1 MEFFMNQ
8 NPWVEMRDGRAP
20 RLWLSLP
27 EGNLLISWEMKKIR
41 ATSDFLNIV
50 FECEYG
56 IITFASSE
64 PLRELYE
71 LMQMEMVRKIDGTR
85 LAVKVDEIPE

>member
-1 MEFFMNQ
+1 MNQ
-8 NPWVEMRDGRAP
+8 NPWVEMRDGHAP
-20 RLWLSLP
+20 HLWLSLP
-27 EGNLLISWEMKKIR
+27 EGNLLISWETMKKIR

-64 PLRELYE
+64 PLRELYGNGSKN
-71 LMQMEMVRKIDGTR
+71 RWDSFGCKSR
-85 LAVKVDEIPE
+85 

>member
-1 MEFFMNQ
+1 MGNNEEDT
-8 NPWVEMRDGRAP
+8 V
-20 RLWLSLP
+20 P
-27 EGNLLISWEMKKIR
+27 EGNLLISWETMKKIR

-56 IITFASSE
+56 IITFFSSE

-71 LMQMEMVRKIDGTR
+71 LLQMEMVRKIDGTR

>member
-1 MEFFMNQ
+1 MNQ
-8 NPWVEMRDGRAP
+8 NPWVEMRDGHAP

-27 EGNLLISWEMKKIR
+27 EGNLLISWETMKKIR

-50 FECEYG
+50 FECEYGIYG

>member
-1 MEFFMNQ
+1 MNQ

-27 EGNLLISWEMKKIR
+27 EGNLLISWETMKKIR

-50 FECEYG
+50 FECESVPSHNSLK
-56 IITFASSE
+56 SSF
-64 PLRELYE
+64 
-71 LMQMEMVRKIDGTR
+71 
-85 LAVKVDEIPE
+85 

>member
-1 MEFFMNQ
+1 MNQ

-27 EGNLLISWEMKKIR
+27 EGNLLISWETMKKIR
-41 ATSDFLNIV
+41 A
-50 FECEYG
+50 
-56 IITFASSE
+56 
-64 PLRELYE
+64 E

>member
-1 MEFFMNQ
+1 MNQ

-27 EGNLLISWEMKKIR
+27 EGNLLISWETMKKIR

-56 IITFASSE
+56 IITFFLQSRCENYMSFCKWKWFA
-64 PLRELYE
+64 
-71 LMQMEMVRKIDGTR
+71 K
-85 LAVKVDEIPE
+85 

>member
-1 MEFFMNQ
+1 MNQ

-27 EGNLLISWEMKKIR
+27 EGNLLISWETMKKIR

-56 IITFASSE
+56 IITFASVQ
-64 PLRELYE
+64 L
-71 LMQMEMVRKIDGTR
+71 
-85 LAVKVDEIPE
+85 PESHCL

>member
-1 MEFFMNQ
+1 MNQ

-27 EGNLLISWEMKKIR
+27 EGNLLISWETMKKIR

-56 IITFASSE
+56 II
-64 PLRELYE
+64 
-71 LMQMEMVRKIDGTR
+71 MEMVRKIDGTR

>member
-1 MEFFMNQ
+1 MNQ

-27 EGNLLISWEMKKIR
+27 EGNLLISWETMKKIR

-50 FECEYG
+50 F
-56 IITFASSE
+56 FFSSE

-71 LMQMEMVRKIDGTR
+71 LLQMEMVRKIDGTR
-85 LAVKVDEIPE
+85 LAVKVDEISE

>member
-1 MEFFMNQ
+1 MN
-8 NPWVEMRDGRAP
+8 NPWVEMRDWRAP
-20 RLWLSLP
+20 RMWISLP
-27 EGNLLISWEMKKIR
+27 EGNLLISWETIKKIR

-56 IITFASSE
+56 IFTLCSAE
-64 PLRELYE
+64 PLCELYE

-85 LAVKVDEIPE
+85 LTVKVEPIQS

>member
-1 MEFFMNQ
+1 MNQ

-20 RLWLSLP
+20 RL
-27 EGNLLISWEMKKIR
+27 
-41 ATSDFLNIV
+41 
-50 FECEYG
+50 CEYG

-85 LAVKVDEIPE
+85 FVVKVNEIPE

>member
-1 MEFFMNQ
+1 MNQ

-27 EGNLLISWEMKKIR
+27 EGNLLISWETMKKIR

-50 FECEYG
+50 FEYG

>member
-1 MEFFMNQ
+1 M
-8 NPWVEMRDGRAP
+8 
-20 RLWLSLP
+20 
-27 EGNLLISWEMKKIR
+27 GNNEEDTGDIGFSEYR
-41 ATSDFLNIV
+41 F
-50 FECEYG
+50 EYG

>member
-1 MEFFMNQ
+1 MNQ

-27 EGNLLISWEMKKIR
+27 EGNLLISWETMKKIR

-56 IITFASSE
+56 EVIS
-64 PLRELYE
+64 
-71 LMQMEMVRKIDGTR
+71 
-85 LAVKVDEIPE
+85 KVFNSAG

>member
-27 EGNLLISWEMKKIR
+27 EGNLLI
-41 ATSDFLNIV
+41 
-50 FECEYG
+50 
-56 IITFASSE
+56 
-64 PLRELYE
+64 
-71 LMQMEMVRKIDGTR
+71 
-85 LAVKVDEIPE
+85 

>member
-1 MEFFMNQ
+1 MNQ

-20 RLWLSLP
+20 RMWLSLP
-27 EGNLLISWEMKKIR
+27 EGNLLISWETMKKIR
-41 ATSDFLNIV
+41 ATPDFLNIV

-56 IITFASSE
+56 IITFFSAE

-71 LMQMEMVRKIDGTR
+71 LLQMEMVRKIDGTR
-85 LAVKVDEIPE
+85 LTVKVDEIREK